1 MKTAPMGLKNLKYAV
16 SKEAVKN
23 TKRNKLNM
31 KVNNLKNNILHETTT
46 ISLETTI
53 VLNQK
58 VGEVEKKIRH
68 LKIQKNKASW
78 FSTYYYS

>member
-1 MKTAPMGLKNLKYAV
+1 MKTAPMDLKKLKYAV

-31 KVNNLKNNILHETTT
+31 EVNNLENNILHETT

-53 VLNQK
+53 ALNQK

-68 LKIQKNKASW
+68 
-78 FSTYYYS
+78 

>member
-1 MKTAPMGLKNLKYAV
+1 M

-68 LKIQKNKASW
+68 
-78 FSTYYYS
+78 

>member
-1 MKTAPMGLKNLKYAV
+1 MKTAPTGLKNLKYAV

-68 LKIQKNKASW
+68 
-78 FSTYYYS
+78 

>member
-1 MKTAPMGLKNLKYAV
+1 MGLKNLKYAV

-68 LKIQKNKASW
+68 
-78 FSTYYYS
+78 